1 MYKIIYVIGGM
12 PDKLWGEEGTKQLRK
27 GRELIFAKKLEKRTF
42 HLYQGNRFKGGE
54 GIVNSQVYA

>member
-1 MYKIIYVIGGM
+1 MYKIIYMTGGLS
-12 PDKLWGEEGTKQLRK
+12 DKLWGEGGTKRLRK

-42 HLYQGNRFKGGE
+42 HLYQGNTCQGGE